1 MKFKNNLI
9 AFIVIGGLGS
19 LFHFVYGW
27 TNENMIVGLFF
38 SVNESVWEH
47 LKLIFYPALIY
58 FTAEYFITKP
68 KTDNYISQ
76 ITVSIFYAMATTISL
91 FYIYT
96 GILGFNVDVINIMI
110 FLLSVIV
117 LIIKR
122 NKIAEEE
129 KFKSKNAK
137 ILFIFLLVIT
147 AFLFAVWSYNPPS
160 LGIFTPPVI

>member
-19 LFHFVYGW
+19 LFHFVYEW

-58 FTAEYFITKP
+58 FTAEYFIIKP

-147 AFLFAVWSYNPPS
+147 ALLFAVWSYNPPS